1 MLYTTIDSPLGEIL
15 IGGEEDGLSLVHFQH
30 GRRPKRVGADWTRAD
45 EALREPRRQ
54 LEAYF
59 AGELEQFDL
68 PLRPRGT
75 PFQQTVWQELARIPY
90 GETTTYGELA
100 AKIGRPT
107 ASRAVGAAN
116 GRNPIAIVI
125 PCHRV
130 IGRNGK
136 LTGYYGGIDLK
147 EKLLTLE
154 HSGASTETYSF
165 FGQDSS
171 L

>member
-15 IGGEEDGLSLVHFQH
+15 IAGEEDGLRLIHFQH

-54 LEAYF
+54 LKAYF
-59 AGELEQFDL
+59 AGELKQFDL
-68 PLRPRGT
+68 PLRPEGT
-75 PFQQTVWQELARIPY
+75 PFQQTVWQNLVEIPY

-100 AKIGRPT
+100 AKIGKPT

-116 GRNPIAIVI
+116 GRNPIAIAI

-130 IGRNGK
+130 VGSNGK
-136 LTGYYGGIDLK
+136 LIGYYGGIDLK
-147 EKLLTLE
+147 EKLLALE
-154 HSGASTETYSF
+154 HSNAASEAYSF
-165 FGQDSS
+165 FGRRRSY
-171 L
+171 